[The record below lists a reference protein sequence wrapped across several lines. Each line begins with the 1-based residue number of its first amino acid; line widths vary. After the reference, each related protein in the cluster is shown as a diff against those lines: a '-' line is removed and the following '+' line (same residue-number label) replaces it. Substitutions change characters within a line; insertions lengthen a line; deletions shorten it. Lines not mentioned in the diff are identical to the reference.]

1 MTTEPALSPSK
12 SSTAFLTVLSIG
24 VLLINLFVAGVVALS
39 LWMSRAQYDAQA
51 AVTTQNLSQVLNEY
65 ISGAIDKIDLALLAV
80 EDEVEKQLATGRV
93 DGQALNKFIAR
104 QYAHQFAHQ
113 PDLDGLRVTNA
124 RGDVLYGVGVPD
136 AAGGA
141 AVDRDYFTQL
151 QADHSAGLVFSKPML
166 GKNTGNWV
174 VILARGVTQPDGSF
188 GGVVYAGILLENFA
202 KLLPTI
208 DLGRNGVV
216 TLRDSKMG
224 IVVQHPEPHGT
235 QGGYGA
241 VGDSTIST
249 ELRALIETGQ
259 DLGTFYTPTSHDNVP
274 RMASYRKITGYPFY
288 IIVAL
293 ATDDYLAE
301 WRSDVVKMSTL
312 VSLFALI
319 TVVLSWMIYRAWRI
333 RAVAESLEHQVQ
345 ERTAQLR
352 ALTVELTMAEERERH
367 LIAQDLHDGLGQV
380 LAMAKLKLT
389 ALETADA
396 GEGHDDLKRQIKDI
410 EEMLDQANMSVRS
423 LSLQLSPPVLHQLGL
438 IPALEWLSE
447 DMQRAYGLHVRI
459 VDDGKPKPLGEALR
473 NTVFRAVRELLI
485 NVWKH
490 ADVDAAEVAV
500 SIDDERL
507 LVTVSD
513 NGAGF
518 DLGKPVTQS
527 ATGGYGLF
535 SVRERV
541 GFMGGEMHIDSK
553 PGHGTLV
560 VLNLP
565 LETQSKEAGT

>member
-1 MTTEPALSPSK
+1 L
-12 SSTAFLTVLSIG
+12 TALSIG
-24 VLLINLFVAGVVALS
+24 VLLINLFVASVMAFS

-80 EDEVEKQLATGRV
+80 EDEVEKHIATDHIDRP
-93 DGQALNKFIAR
+93 ALNKFIAR

-113 PDLDGLRVTNA
+113 PDLDGLRVTDA

-141 AVDRDYFTQL
+141 AVDRDYFIQL
-151 QADHSAGLVFSKPML
+151 RGDPRAGLVFSKPML
-166 GKNTGNWV
+166 GQSSGKWV
-174 VILARGVTQPDGSF
+174 VILARGITRPDGSF
-188 GGVVYAGILLENFA
+188 GGVVYAGILLEHFA

-208 DLGRNGVV
+208 DVGRNGIV
-216 TLRDSKMG
+216 TLRDSNMG
-224 IVVQHPEPHGT
+224 IVVQHPEPEGT
-235 QGGYGA
+235 HGA
-241 VGDSTIST
+241 VGDSTISV
-249 ELRALIETGQ
+249 ELRALIESGQ
-259 DLGTFYTPTSHDNVP
+259 DLGTFYTRTSHDSIA
-274 RMASYRKITGYPFY
+274 RTASYRKITGYPFY
-288 IIVAL
+288 IVVGL
-293 ATDDYLAE
+293 ASDDYLAE
-301 WRSDVVKMSTL
+301 WRNEVVKMSAL
-312 VSLFALI
+312 AGLFAVI
-319 TVVLSWMIYRAWRI
+319 TVILSWMMYRVWKSK
-333 RAVAESLEHQVQ
+333 VFAESLEQQVQ
-345 ERTAQLR
+345 ERTAELR

-367 LIAQDLHDGLGQV
+367 LIAQDLHDDLGQV

-396 GEGHDDLKRQIKDI
+396 SGWPDDLKVQIKDI
-410 EEMLDQANMSVRS
+410 EGMIDRANTSVRS

-447 DMQRAYGLHVRI
+447 EMQRAYGLRVRV
-459 VDDGKPKPLGEALR
+459 VDDGKPKPLAEALR

-490 ADVDAAEVAV
+490 ADVDAAKVSV
-500 SIDDERL
+500 SIDGGRL
-507 LVTVSD
+507 LVVVSD

-518 DLGKPVTQS
+518 DLAKPMTQS

-553 PGHGTLV
+553 PGKGTRVALS
-560 VLNLP
+560 LP
-565 LETQSKEAGT
+565 LETPSTEAGK